1 MIFSMMR
8 YAADQLHQ
16 RLLSHRI
23 VQGPLAGVSSV
34 PFRDLVW
41 RYSQPAWVYS
51 EMISCR
57 TIISG
62 SPLIKHRYLQT
73 SAQEGP
79 LCMQIATDNPED
91 CAKACAVLN
100 QLDIAMI
107 DLNVGC
113 PVKKIRQRQQ
123 GSYLLSQPDRLYAIV
138 RALRTHSVHPI
149 SVKIRV
155 DGSTSD
161 RFNADVLDVIN
172 RAAPDFLV
180 VHGRNYQ
187 EGYDVACHYDQI
199 AFFAQHAHMPVIG
212 NGDVHDQSS
221 VEAML
226 ALGCAGAMIARASVG
241 APWLIGNIQS
251 HMGLGLP
258 THCLS
263 LAESWSVFCAHIN
276 GLVRL
281 LGREDLALA
290 QAQGLIKYYAK
301 RNPQFNQLLAPVRN
315 AVHIETLPG
324 LLAQLD

>member
-1 MIFSMMR
+1 MAR
-8 YAADQLHQ
+8 YTVDQLHQ
-16 RLLSHRI
+16 RLQSHRI

-34 PFRDLVW
+34 PFRELVW
-41 RYSQPAWVYS
+41 RYSQPAWVCS

-62 SPLIKHRYLQT
+62 SPSIKQRYLQI

-100 QLDIAMI
+100 APDIAMI

-138 RALRTHSVHPI
+138 RALRTYSAHPI

-155 DGSTSD
+155 DGSTND
-161 RFNADVLDVIN
+161 RFNEDVLDAIN
-172 RAAPDFLV
+172 RAGPDFLT

-187 EGYDVACHYDQI
+187 EGYDTPCHHDQI
-199 AFFAQHAHMPVIG
+199 AFFAQRAHMPVIG

-241 APWLIGNIQS
+241 APWLIGNIQAR
-251 HMGLGLP
+251 MGLICAAGSVRMP
-258 THCLS
+258 ETW
-263 LAESWSVFCAHIN
+263 AVFCAHIN
-276 GLVRL
+276 GLSQL

-301 RNPQFNQLLAPVRN
+301 RNQYPSSIVN
-315 AVHIETLPG
+315 AVRSTHTIAALSDLVS
-324 LLAQLD
+324 LLSSR